1 MTSLIELKDM
11 NGRGLW
17 GVKFELDRIIARLQ
31 DDNPELASE
40 LAELNEIIDLSMH
53 NSRWVMASMSRDRH
67 RAYAAL
73 QEVVYGQPEDDY
85 APEGGG

>member
-1 MTSLIELKDM
+1 MTSLIELKET

-17 GVKFELDRIIARLQ
+17 GVRHELERIIARVEN
-31 DDNPELASE
+31 DNPELASE
-40 LAELNEIIDLSMH
+40 LTEINKVIDVSMH
-53 NSRWVMASMSRDRH
+53 NSRWVMASMRRDRH